1 LSGASGMSSIFQ
13 ATTNKMKVPAFVL
26 DPRSFFEGK
35 EAYISI
41 DKIEPESDLAQAVI
55 RLERQQQAPYDRLRQ
70 IAAYLQVNLTER

>member
-1 LSGASGMSSIFQ
+1 MSRLPFGGQ
-13 ATTNKMKVPAFVL
+13 AT
-26 DPRSFFEGK
+26 RSFFEGK

-70 IAAYLQVNLTER
+70 IAACLQVNLTER

>member
-1 LSGASGMSSIFQ
+1 MSGASGMSSIFQ
-13 ATTNKMKVPAFVL
+13 ASTNKMKVPAFVL
-26 DPRSFFEGK
+26 DPRSFLEGK

-41 DKIEPESDLAQAVI
+41 DKIEPESDLAQSVI

>member
-1 LSGASGMSSIFQ
+1 MSSIFQ
-13 ATTNKMKVPAFVL
+13 ASTNKMKVPAFVL
-26 DPRSFFEGK
+26 DPRASSKAKKPIFQ
-35 EAYISI
+35 I